1 MNNYEF
7 ETKYYNQGIEYIA
20 GVDEVGRGPLAGPV
34 VAAAV
39 IMPKGFYIE
48 GITDSKKLSEK
59 KRNYYE
65 KLILEN
71 AISVGISFMSEKV
84 IDEINI
90 YEASRKA
97 MIDAISKLNPT
108 PEVVLV
114 DAMPLEIDVNT
125 ESIIKG
131 DEKSFMIACASII
144 AKQTRDRF
152 MDELAIKYPEYGFEK
167 HKGYP
172 TKYHKEALK
181 KHGVLDIHRKTYK
194 PVQEILEKGK

>member
-59 KRNYYE
+59 KRNEFE
-65 KLILEN
+65 KLIIEN
-71 AISVGISFMSEKV
+71 AISIGISFMSEKV
-84 IDEINI
+84 IDDINI

-97 MIDAISKLNPT
+97 MIDAISKLNPI
-108 PEVVLV
+108 PEIVLV
-114 DAMPLEIDVNT
+114 DAMPLDIEVKT

-131 DEKSFMIACASII
+131 DEKSFMIACASIV

-152 MDELAIKYPEYGFEK
+152 MDELALKYPEYGFEK

-181 KHGVLDIHRKTYK
+181 KYGVLDIHRRTYK
-194 PVQEILEKGK
+194 PVQEILEKR